1 MINDNNYR
9 SARRLAYNG
18 LEASSLAIRVKVSF
32 LHTSRPTVRHVIF
45 CCAQRIARGGIVFG
59 VWSSLYL
66 SKRQISIRH
75 LDT

>member
-45 CCAQRIARGGIVFG
+45 CCA
-59 VWSSLYL
+59 
-66 SKRQISIRH
+66 H
-75 LDT
+75 